1 MASGNSI
8 YDIKKGFLSS
18 QLRILDGALKPKENW
33 QDKLPEGEHG
43 DLSEGVLN
51 QVLYKRRLP
60 CLPLALSQSQN
71 SRKLEYQLIYETFS
85 EYCC

>member
-1 MASGNSI
+1 MATGNSI

-51 QVLYKRRLP
+51 QVLYKRRMLYYP
-60 CLPLALSQSQN
+60 WRFLC
-71 SRKLEYQLIYETFS
+71 RKSHKNLNTS
-85 EYCC
+85 